1 MNRNERNW
9 KELLP
14 VYGPLALLV
23 VLGFVWAFQHI
34 KPAPPDH
41 IVIASGEKDGAY
53 HAFAL
58 RYQELLKPQGIELE
72 IINTRGSVEN
82 LALLRQGKVDIAFVQ
97 GGVAQVNDDKSPLRL
112 EGLGS
117 LYYEP
122 LWLFHQASV
131 ELHRVPDLQGLRIA
145 IGPEGSG
152 TQALVKLLLKEN
164 ALKDGSVELLT
175 PDSAEAVA
183 LLQEGKIDAAFFVA
197 SPQSKLVSRLLHDPS
212 IRLASFDRA
221 GAYARRHGFLSVLTL
236 PEGAENLAENIPSRD
251 IRLLA
256 TTSELVTHA
265 DLHPGLISLM
275 MQVIDKV
282 HRPAGWFNS
291 EGEFPNTRYM
301 SFPLNEEADRYYR
314 HGPPFLQ
321 RYLPFWA
328 ASLLDRMKIMI
339 LPLLGLLFPL
349 FKVVPPLYQ
358 WRMRARIYRWYEQLE
373 EVDKELSR
381 QGKKS
386 RESLLKELDN
396 LEKEVR
402 DVKVPLSFSHQLYH
416 LRLHIDFVRGRLRQD
431 AVD

>member
-58 RYQELLKPQGIELE
+58 RYQELLKPQGIDLE
-72 IINTRGSVEN
+72 IISTRGSVEN
-82 LALLRQGKVDIAFVQ
+82 LELLRQDKVDIAFVQ
-97 GGVAQVNDDKSPLRL
+97 GGVAQAGSESPMLL

-122 LWLFHQASV
+122 LWLFHQVSV

-164 ALKDGSVELLT
+164 ALKDGSVELLM
-175 PDSAEAVA
+175 PDSAGAAA

-236 PEGAENLAENIPSRD
+236 PEGAENLAENIPPRD

-265 DLHPGLISLM
+265 DLHPGLVSLM

-282 HRPAGWFNS
+282 HRPAGWFSS

-301 SFPLNEEADRYYR
+301 SFPLNDEADRYYR

-386 RESLLKELDN
+386 RKSLLKELDD